1 MHHPPPDPTRSPLLL
16 AVPDTP
22 AAGPVGAGETYGRP
36 GASAAAYYRRRRAAE
51 WTLYQRTLPL
61 RLAGVALSSLVA
73 ALAVDQVVAPGL
85 AGWAGLVAAVLV
97 GWRVRFRVSEDARNW
112 QRGARGEQRTARHL
126 ARLTRHGWVVFHD
139 LAIPDSRANADH
151 LIIGPAGVFLADSKN
166 WRGHLAF
173 APDGTLWH
181 GSYPL
186 TATLA
191 TIGFEARTIADA
203 LAVPGLVVE
212 PLLVVHG
219 STIPWGEQ
227 YLGGVAVLPADR
239 VVVTLLALPP
249 LLTDEQVT
257 QLAGGAMAQL
267 HPAL

>member
-1 MHHPPPDPTRSPLLL
+1 MHQPPPDPTRPPLLL

-22 AAGPVGAGETYGRP
+22 AIASVGLGEAFGHP
-36 GASAAAYYRRRRAAE
+36 GASAHACYRRRRAAE

-61 RLAGVALSSLVA
+61 RLAGIAIAGLVA
-73 ALAVDQVVAPGL
+73 ALAVDQVAPAL
-85 AGWAGLVAAVLV
+85 AGWAGLVAAGLV
-97 GWRVRFRVSEDARNW
+97 GWRLRFRVSQDARNW
-112 QRGARGEQRTARHL
+112 QRGARGERRTARQL
-126 ARLTRHGWVVFHD
+126 NRLTHHGWIVFHD
-139 LAIPDSRANADH
+139 LAVPDSRANADH
-151 LIIGPAGVFLADSKN
+151 LLIGPAGVFLADSKN
-166 WRGHLAF
+166 WRGQLAF

-191 TIGFEARTIADA
+191 TIGFEAAAIAGA
-203 LAVPGLVVE
+203 LAVPGLAVE

-227 YLGGVAVLPADR
+227 YLGGVAILPAGR
-239 VVVTLLALPP
+239 LLATLLALPV
-249 LLTDEQVT
+249 LLTDQQVA
-257 QLAGGAMAQL
+257 QLAGRAMARL

>member
-1 MHHPPPDPTRSPLLL
+1 MQHPPPDPTRSPLLL

-22 AAGPVGAGETYGRP
+22 VVAPVDPGRVFGHP
-36 GASAAAYYRRRRAAE
+36 GASATAYYRRRRAAE

-61 RLAGVALSSLVA
+61 RLAGVALTSLVT
-73 ALAVDQVVAPGL
+73 ALAVNRVVPAL
-85 AGWAGLVAAVLV
+85 AGWAGLVAAGLI
-97 GWRVRFRVSEDARNW
+97 GWRVRFRVSQDARNW
-112 QRGARGEQRTARHL
+112 RRGARGERRTARQL
-126 ARLTRHGWVVFHD
+126 DRLTRHGWVVFHD
-139 LAIPDSRANADH
+139 LAVPDSRANADH
-151 LIIGPAGVFLADSKN
+151 LLIGPAGVFLVDSKN

-186 TATLA
+186 IATLA
-191 TIGFEARTIADA
+191 TIGFEAAAIAGA

-227 YLGGVAVLPADR
+227 YLGGVAVLPAGR
-239 VVVTLLALPP
+239 LVATLLALPV
-249 LLTDEQVT
+249 LLTDQQVT
-257 QLAGGAMAQL
+257 QLAQRAMARL
-267 HPAL
+267 RPAA

>member
-1 MHHPPPDPTRSPLLL
+1 MHQPPPDPTRPPLLL
-16 AVPDTP
+16 AVPDSP
-22 AAGPVGAGETYGRP
+22 AAGPAGPGETLGHP
-36 GASAAAYYRRRRAAE
+36 GASAHAYYRRRRAAE

-61 RLAGVALSSLVA
+61 RLAGTALASLVA
-73 ALAVDQVVAPGL
+73 ALAVDQVAPAL
-85 AGWAGLVAAVLV
+85 AGWAGLMAAGLL
-97 GWRVRFRVSEDARNW
+97 GWRLRFRVSQDARNW
-112 QRGARGEQRTARHL
+112 QRGARGERRTARQL
-126 ARLTRHGWVVFHD
+126 DRLTRHGWVVFHD
-139 LAIPDSRANADH
+139 RAVPDSRANADH

-191 TIGFEARTIADA
+191 TIGFEAQAMVGA
-203 LAVPGLVVE
+203 LAVPGLAVE

-227 YLGGVAVLPADR
+227 YLGGVAVLPASR
-239 VVVTLLALPP
+239 VVATLLALPP

-257 QLAGGAMAQL
+257 QLAHRVRARL
-267 HPAL
+267 RPAG

>member
-1 MHHPPPDPTRSPLLL
+1 MHQPPNLNFNRPPILL

-22 AAGPVGAGETYGRP
+22 AAGLVGPGETVGHP
-36 GASAAAYYRRRRAAE
+36 GASTHAYYRRRRAAE

-61 RLAGVALSSLVA
+61 RLAGVALASVVA
-73 ALAVDQVVAPGL
+73 TLAVDQVARPL
-85 AGWAGLVAAVLV
+85 AGWAGLVAAGLV
-97 GWRVRFRVSEDARNW
+97 GWRLRFRVSQDARNW
-112 QRGARGEQRTARHL
+112 QRGARGERRTARQL
-126 ARLTRHGWVVFHD
+126 NRLTHHGWVIFHD
-139 LAIPDSRANADH
+139 LAIPGSRANADH

-166 WRGHLAF
+166 WRGRLAF

-191 TIGFEARTIADA
+191 TIRFETQAIAGA
-203 LAVPGLVVE
+203 LAVPGLVIE

-227 YLGGVAVLPADR
+227 YLGGVAVLPAR
-239 VVVTLLALPP
+239 RLVTTLLALP
-249 LLTDEQVT
+249 LILTDEQVA
-257 QLAGGAMAQL
+257 QLAQRASMRLRPVA
-267 HPAL
+267 

>member
-1 MHHPPPDPTRSPLLL
+1 MTSETDPR
-16 AVPDTP
+16 
-22 AAGPVGAGETYGRP
+22 PVGPCETFGHP
-36 GASAAAYYRRRRAAE
+36 GASAHAYYRRRRAAE

-61 RLAGVALSSLVA
+61 RLAGLALTSLVA
-73 ALAVDQVVAPGL
+73 GLAVDQFVPAL
-85 AGWAGLVAAVLV
+85 AGWAGLVAAGLV
-97 GWRVRFRVSEDARNW
+97 GWRLRFRVSQDARNW
-112 QRGARGEQRTARHL
+112 QRGTQGERRTARQLNRL
-126 ARLTRHGWVVFHD
+126 ARHGWVVFHD
-139 LAIPDSRANADH
+139 LAVPDSRANADH

-166 WRGHLAF
+166 WRGRLAF
-173 APDGTLWH
+173 AHDGTLWY

-191 TIGFEARTIADA
+191 TIGFEAQAIADA
-203 LAVPGLVVE
+203 LAVPGVAVE

-239 VVVTLLALPP
+239 LVATLLALPV
-249 LLTDEQVT
+249 LLTDQQVT
-257 QLAGGAMAQL
+257 QLAGRAMARL

>member
-1 MHHPPPDPTRSPLLL
+1 MHHPPPDPTRPPLLL

-22 AAGPVGAGETYGRP
+22 TAGPIGPGEAFGHP
-36 GASAAAYYRRRRAAE
+36 GASAAACYRRRRAAE
-51 WTLYQRTLPL
+51 WTLYRRSLPL
-61 RLAGVALSSLVA
+61 RLAGLALASLVA
-73 ALAVDQVVAPGL
+73 ALAVDQVAPAL
-85 AGWAGLVAAVLV
+85 AGWAGLVAAGLV
-97 GWRVRFRVSEDARNW
+97 GERLRFRVSQDTRTW
-112 QRGARGEQRTARHL
+112 QRGARGERRTARQL
-126 ARLTRHGWVVFHD
+126 DRLTHHGWVVFHD
-139 LAIPDSRANADH
+139 LAIPSSGANADH

-191 TIGFEARTIADA
+191 TIGFEAQAIADA
-203 LAVPGLVVE
+203 LAVPGLAVE

-227 YLGGVAVLPADR
+227 YLGGVAIVPAGR
-239 VVVTLLALPP
+239 LVATLLALPP
-249 LLTDEQVT
+249 QFSDQQVT
-257 QLAGGAMAQL
+257 HLAHRTMTRL
-267 HPAL
+267 RPAA

>member
-1 MHHPPPDPTRSPLLL
+1 MHHPPPDPIRPPLLL

-22 AAGPVGAGETYGRP
+22 TAVPVGSGETFGRP

-61 RLAGVALSSLVA
+61 RAVGVAVASLVA
-73 ALAVDQVVAPGL
+73 ALAVDQVATAL
-85 AGWAGLVAAVLV
+85 AGWAGLAAAGLV
-97 GWRVRFRVSEDARNW
+97 GWRLRFRVSQDARNW
-112 QRGARGEQRTARHL
+112 QRGARGERRTARQL
-126 ARLTRHGWVVFHD
+126 DRLVKHGWVVFHD
-139 LAIPDSRANADH
+139 LAVPDSRANADH
-151 LIIGPAGVFLADSKN
+151 LVIGPAGVFLADSKN

-191 TIGFEARTIADA
+191 TIGFEAQAIAGA
-203 LAVPGLVVE
+203 LAVPGLAVE

-227 YLGGVAVLPADR
+227 YLGGVAILPADGL
-239 VVVTLLALPP
+239 VATLLALPP
-249 LLTDEQVT
+249 LLTDEQVA
-257 QLAGGAMAQL
+257 QLAGRVMVQL
-267 HPAL
+267 RPAV

>member
-1 MHHPPPDPTRSPLLL
+1 MHQPPPDPTRPPLLL

-22 AAGPVGAGETYGRP
+22 AIASVGLGEAFGHP
-36 GASAAAYYRRRRAAE
+36 GASAHACYRRRRAAE

-61 RLAGVALSSLVA
+61 RLAGIAIAGLVA
-73 ALAVDQVVAPGL
+73 ALTVDQVAPAL
-85 AGWAGLVAAVLV
+85 AGWAGLVAGGLV
-97 GWRVRFRVSEDARNW
+97 GWRLRFRVSQDARNW
-112 QRGARGEQRTARHL
+112 QRGARGERRTARQL
-126 ARLTRHGWVVFHD
+126 NRLTQHGWVVFHD
-139 LAIPDSRANADH
+139 LAVPDSRANADH
-151 LIIGPAGVFLADSKN
+151 LLIGPAGVFLADSKN
-166 WRGHLAF
+166 WRGQLAF

-191 TIGFEARTIADA
+191 TIGFEAAAIAGA
-203 LAVPGLVVE
+203 LAVPGLAVE

-227 YLGGVAVLPADR
+227 YLGGVAILPAGR
-239 VVVTLLALPP
+239 LLATLLALPV
-249 LLTDEQVT
+249 LLTDQQVA
-257 QLAGGAMAQL
+257 QLAGRAMARL